1 MNLPPSTPSPLYRK
15 IQQNRLS
22 LASSKNSLIIDSP
35 RALNSPSHFKTS
47 NSTFPRKTDKTLTL
61 EPNSF
66 DSSNVPMRNSGNKLM
81 KSATIII
88 PQMSHNRMVST
99 TQKSVK
105 FKSGLDEIEEDIGQ
119 DYLLGSGKL
128 LKMNSPRSPIS
139 KQHARSKTEANFK
152 KTDDTYISN
161 TPKDFIKNSYNY
173 DPNFKKTFDA
183 FLNGEADLKSL
194 MDIKNFPSLYYFNPK
209 EKHKLTY
216 FNQNKVQTPLTE
228 RRLVFTQRTDKRKES
243 STSREKKCTS
253 SPTKSKVLKHFDQIK
268 EIIKNRLILK
278 KKIKKEAFFLNDWN
292 VKFFQNFYSITKEYI
307 EKIKKKDLITVNV
320 NKNYYENSLPTAQRL
335 MKGFTLMNYTK
346 SPSKKQ

>member
-1 MNLPPSTPSPLYRK
+1 
-15 IQQNRLS
+15 
-22 LASSKNSLIIDSP
+22 
-35 RALNSPSHFKTS
+35 
-47 NSTFPRKTDKTLTL
+47 
-61 EPNSF
+61 
-66 DSSNVPMRNSGNKLM
+66 
-81 KSATIII
+81 
-88 PQMSHNRMVST
+88 MVST

-128 LKMNSPRSPIS
+128 LNMNSPRSPVS

-152 KTDDTYISN
+152 KIDETYITN

-173 DPNFKKTFDA
+173 DPNFKKTFEA

-209 EKHKLTY
+209 EKSKLTY

-228 RRLVFTQRTDKRKES
+228 RRLVFTQRTDRRKES
-243 STSREKKCTS
+243 STSREKKCIT
-253 SPTKSKVLKHFDQIK
+253 PTKLQDQSKRKVLKHFDQIK

-278 KKIKKEAFFLNDWN
+278 KKIKKEAFYLNDWN

-346 SPSKKQ
+346 NPSKINNKWLL